1 MWLTPF
7 VVTSGRWGVEA
18 VLISIHKWF
27 PNSLK
32 VIRGATY
39 CESQFPKFLHYHPSL
54 LSPAQWRR
62 INLYANKVT
71 NVILSLD
78 PERLLFSPTMPKT
91 VKLTFRKDLTVFW
104 RLNSNKW
111 TDRTLPGWVCLRGR
125 WKSAS
130 VTGRIW
136 ERFKE
141 FDFREMKAT

>member
-1 MWLTPF
+1 MGCKDRKRYKIIINQCDLLHLQLH
-7 VVTSGRWGVEA
+7 SGRWGVEA

-39 CESQFPKFLHYHPSL
+39 CESQFPKFLHHHPSL
-54 LSPAQWRR
+54 PSTAQWRR

-91 VKLTFRKDLTVFW
+91 VKLTFSKDLTVF
-104 RLNSNKW
+104 
-111 TDRTLPGWVCLRGR
+111 
-125 WKSAS
+125 
-130 VTGRIW
+130 
-136 ERFKE
+136 
-141 FDFREMKAT
+141 